1 MVVNRI
7 SKMGARGG
15 GGGRGG
21 RGGGGAGA
29 PTEGQV
35 KAARVQYQKAKAA
48 YDTASKALNNA
59 VSQMRPGGPK
69 VDYQKVQ
76 NNFIKASNRLDKAHA
91 KWSQLKQAKKIADIT
106 KGNA

>member
-69 VDYQKVQ
+69 IDYQKVQ
-76 NNFIKASNRLDKAHA
+76 NNFTKASNRLDKAHA
-91 KWSQLKQAKKIADIT
+91 KWSNLKQAKKIADIT